1 MKNKSGKMSTQ
12 TIVMSAI
19 LTAIV
24 VVLQFMGS
32 FIKLGQFSVSL
43 VLIPII
49 IGVAIG
55 GAKIGAW
62 LGFVFGMVVLLSG
75 DAASFLAINVPG
87 TIITVLA
94 KGILCGYIS
103 GLIYQIVKK
112 KNVYLAIILASIVC
126 PLINTGVFLIG
137 CFLFFIETIAGWAQ
151 AAGLG
156 ENVLQYMIVF
166 LVGVNF
172 IFELLVNIV
181 LSPVI
186 LRLLNVRK
194 NIQDEREEV

>member
-32 FIKLGQFSVSL
+32 FIKLGQFSISL
-43 VLIPII
+43 VLIPIV
-49 IGVAIG
+49 IGVAVG

-137 CFLFFIETIAGWAQ
+137 CSLFFIETVAGWAQ

-166 LVGVNF
+166 LVGGNF